1 MFLLHPVAKSRLM
14 PMLALNYWVNVVFQT
29 TLVFVTSKL
38 TFFCSLFFPW
48 SSPCSRLPLNLV
60 STLVRAGKSFSI
72 PSFCLKSPVNLLELS
87 ALWARWA
94 PLHKCRP
101 DFSLHFTA
109 PSRIH
114 TAMKLLL
121 ELEKY
126 NTWLARIYISECLSL
141 LTDTRVSS
149 GYFMQK
155 MGRRCLTPKLL
166 SAPKR

>member
-114 TAMKLLL
+114 SAMKLLL
-121 ELEKY
+121 ELE
-126 NTWLARIYISECLSL
+126 NIIPDWLGFRYPNAFLCWPIRI
-141 LTDTRVSS
+141 SS

-155 MGRRCLTPKLL
+155 MGRRCLTSKLL